1 TAAPRTRR
9 PAPRSASR
17 PVGAQV
23 RAARGSYVLAA
34 IAYALGAN
42 VLAAECF
49 FRGALFNRA
58 QRRWSFAGAATIAT
72 AAYVLR
78 YVVDPLLP
86 KQVELVVGAVFYLA
100 LLGAIN
106 CWLLWWSES
115 LVPGLVSALVFFA
128 VYRTLGA

>member
-1 TAAPRTRR
+1 MPE
-9 PAPRSASR
+9 
-17 PVGAQV
+17 
-23 RAARGSYVLAA
+23 VLAA
-34 IAYALGAN
+34 IAYDVGAN